1 MKDWWF
7 AQSARDRRI
16 LSIGGVLASLL
27 LGYALIWLPLE
38 RSAEEWR
45 RRASAA
51 DASVIWMR
59 DAVQRLRASGPA
71 PASSQRDDRSLL
83 AVVDAGVRE
92 AGLGGALL
100 RVEPVSAGQVRVYFQ
115 QASFDALT
123 TWLQTIGSS
132 HGVRVVELSVQ
143 RSAGVGLVDVRL
155 ALESPVP

>member
-1 MKDWWF
+1 MKSWWL

-16 LSIGGVLASLL
+16 LGIGGVLASLL
-27 LGYALIWLPLE
+27 LGYALLWLPLE

-59 DAVQRLRASGPA
+59 DAAQRLRASGPA
-71 PASSQRDDRSLL
+71 PSSSVRDERSLL

-123 TWLQTIGSS
+123 TWLQSIGSS